1 MSRQRAAGTSGVIVF
16 GTEGMSV
23 QARDGATINEL
34 FSIAKMTLERWPAAL

>member
-1 MSRQRAAGTSGVIVF
+1 
-16 GTEGMSV
+16 MSV